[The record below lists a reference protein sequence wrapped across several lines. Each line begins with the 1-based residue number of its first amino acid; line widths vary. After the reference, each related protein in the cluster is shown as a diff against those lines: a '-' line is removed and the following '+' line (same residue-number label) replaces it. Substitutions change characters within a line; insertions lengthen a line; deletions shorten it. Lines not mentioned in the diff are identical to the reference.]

1 MATVVTPPSFLGTRL
16 GKLTLVLLCA
26 VAFLD
31 CVDASIVNFALPS
44 MRRDL
49 HMSVQTLQWVPSAYL
64 LTYGGVMLLGGRM
77 ADLLG
82 RRRILIVGTVLFGG
96 SSLTAGLAEHSGV
109 LIGARLAQGLGA
121 AMMLPAALSILTTTF
136 EEDRERR
143 VALGAWGGVVGL
155 GAAVGVLLG
164 GLLTQGPG
172 WRWVFFV
179 NPPICLL
186 VLGATLWLITDDHR
200 RAELANFDTLG
211 AFLATAG
218 VLLLIYGLVSAP
230 TVGWGAVRALGG
242 FAGSV
247 TLMAG
252 FVATERRQKNPLLP
266 FSIFRVQGLAAADIT
281 AIICA
286 AGFVAVFFFF
296 TLYMQEILGYSPVQT
311 GLAYLPVTAG
321 IGIAAGV
328 TSKLLGRIGTRS
340 VIAMGALIAS
350 GGIWLLSRVP
360 LRGSYVTDL
369 LPGLLIMSIGLGA
382 VFVATTFAGNAGV
395 SSDKAG
401 LAAALLTASQQ
412 VGAAIGLAVLSA
424 IATSRTTSLLAKH
437 IALPSALDSGFH
449 GALFAASILVL
460 AAACVALRTPN
471 VRGEQNLLG
480 PDRRT
485 NH

>member
-1 MATVVTPPSFLGTRL
+1 MAPVATQPSFLATRL
-16 GKLTLVLLCA
+16 GKLTLTLLCT

-31 CVDASIVNFALPS
+31 CVDASIVNIALPS

-49 HMSVQTLQWVPSAYL
+49 HMSVQTLQWIPSAYL

-82 RRRILIVGTVLFGG
+82 RRRILIFGTVLFGG
-96 SSLTAGLAEHSGV
+96 SSLIAGLAEHSGV

-121 AMMLPAALSILTTTF
+121 ALMLPAALSILTTTF
-136 EEDRERR
+136 EEGRERR
-143 VALGAWGGVVGL
+143 VALGAWGGVIGL

-218 VLLLIYGLVSAP
+218 VLLLIYGLVTAP
-230 TVGWGAVRALGG
+230 TVGWGAGRTLGG
-242 FAGSV
+242 FAGSFA
-247 TLMAG
+247 LMTG
-252 FVATERRQKNPLLP
+252 FVANERRHKNPLLP
-266 FSIFRVQGLAAADIT
+266 FSIFRIKGLATADIT

-296 TLYMQEILGYSPVQT
+296 TLYMQDVLGYSPVRT
-311 GLAYLPVTAG
+311 GLAYLSVTAG

-340 VIAMGALIAS
+340 VIVTGALIAS
-350 GGIWLLSRVP
+350 SGIWFLSRVP
-360 LRGSYVTDL
+360 IRGSYVADL

-395 SSDKAG
+395 PSDKAG

-424 IATSRTTSLLAKH
+424 IATTRTTSALAKH
-437 IALPSALDSGFH
+437 IPLPSALDSGFH
-449 GALFAASILVL
+449 GALLAASTLVL
-460 AAACVALRTPN
+460 AAAFLALRAPN
-471 VRGEQNLLG
+471 VHR
-480 PDRRT
+480 
-485 NH
+485 